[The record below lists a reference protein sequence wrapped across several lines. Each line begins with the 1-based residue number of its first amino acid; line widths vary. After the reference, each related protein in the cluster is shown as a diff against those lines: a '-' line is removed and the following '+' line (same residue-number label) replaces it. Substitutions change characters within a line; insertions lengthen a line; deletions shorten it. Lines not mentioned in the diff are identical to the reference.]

1 MSRRTTISKWTRLFP
16 AAAILAAAAALMP
29 LPAEAQGGVLG
40 RVKKRVQDRVE
51 DRIERKADSTAARVI
66 DGRPAQPGSAQ
77 SGAAA
82 SGGAGASATM
92 APGEGAWA
100 NYDFVPGERVLFT
113 EDFASDNV
121 GDFPRRLTFRE
132 GELEIVEW
140 EGGRHLRSTNQ
151 GRFEITL
158 PEVLPQRFTIEFDYN
173 AAAPARLH
181 LDERTLRG
189 DAYTYI
195 NFSPSEGRV
204 AGGGVNAIGAGVA
217 GATKARVRVMA
228 DGQYIKLYLDEKRV
242 GNVPNASF
250 TRSNKLIITT
260 DGSSSRPQLFS
271 NFRVAAGGRD
281 LYDALSETGRVTT
294 QGILFDTGSDRLRPE
309 STPTLKQIARMLQQ
323 HPELRIA
330 IEGHT
335 DNVGDAQANLGLSQ
349 RRAAAVMAYLVGKES
364 IAPGRLQP
372 VGLGA
377 TKPVAPNTTPEG
389 RQNNRRVELV
399 KL

>member
-1 MSRRTTISKWTRLFP
+1 MTRRTAVSRCVGIGRV
-16 AAAILAAAAALMP
+16 AAVLAAALVFIP

-40 RVKKRVQDRVE
+40 RVRKRAQERVE
-51 DRIERKADSTAARVI
+51 EKIERKADSTVVRAI
-66 DGRPAQPGSAQ
+66 DGAPANAGQSGSA
-77 SGAAA
+77 GAA
-82 SGGAGASATM
+82 GAGSSA

-113 EDFASDNV
+113 EDFMSDNV

-140 EGGRHLRSTNQ
+140 EGGRHLRATNQ

-173 AAAPARLH
+173 ASAPARLH

-189 DAYTYI
+189 DGHTYI
-195 NFSPSEGRV
+195 NFAPYEGRI
-204 AGGGVNAIGAGVA
+204 AGGGVNAIGAGVPA
-217 GATKARVRVMA
+217 ATKARIRVMA
-228 DGQYIKLYLDEKRV
+228 DGQYLKLYLNEKRV

-250 TRSNKLIITT
+250 TRSNKIIFTT
-260 DGSSSRPQLFS
+260 DGGATRPQLFS
-271 NFRVAAGGRD
+271 NFRIAGGGRD
-281 LYDALSETGRVTT
+281 LYDALAESGRVTT

-335 DNVGDAQANLGLSQ
+335 DNVGDAQANMGLSQ
-349 RRAAAVMAYLVGKES
+349 RRAAAVMAYLVGKENV
-364 IAPGRLQP
+364 AADRLQP

>member
-1 MSRRTTISKWTRLFP
+1 MSRRMTVHPYAGTGRAIAAL
-16 AAAILAAAAALMP
+16 AAILVFLP
-29 LPAEAQGGVLG
+29 LPADAQGGVLG
-40 RVKKRVQDRVE
+40 RVRKRAQDRVE
-51 DRIERKADSTAARVI
+51 DKIERKADSAVARVI
-66 DGRPAQPGSAQ
+66 DGTPAAGQAGAQ
-77 SGAAA
+77 AGAAA
-82 SGGAGASATM
+82 GSTGAPAG

-113 EDFASDNV
+113 EDFMSDNV
-121 GDFPRRLTFRE
+121 GDFPRRLVFRE
-132 GELEIVEW
+132 GDLEIVEW
-140 EGGRHLRSTNQ
+140 NGGRHLRATNQ

-158 PEVLPQRFTIEFDYN
+158 PEVLPQRFTIEFDYS
-173 AAAPARLH
+173 ASDPARLH

-189 DAYTYI
+189 DAHTYI
-195 NFSPSEGRV
+195 NFAPNEGRV
-204 AGGGVNAIGAGVA
+204 AGGGVNAIGGGVP
-217 GATKARVRVMA
+217 GATSTRVRVMA
-228 DGQYIKLYLDEKRV
+228 DGPYIKLYLNEKRV
-242 GNVPNASF
+242 ANVPNASF
-250 TRSNKLIITT
+250 TRSNKLIFTT
-260 DGSSSRPQLFS
+260 DGSTTRPQLFS

-281 LYDALSETGRVTT
+281 LYDALAESGRVTT

-377 TKPVAPNTTPEG
+377 TKPIAPNTTPEG